1 MKMKCHNDLDL
12 QFRLYSKSCNT
23 GSRNVEIINNNKI
36 IFTMQ
41 TAEIIFWNEILDE
54 ALRKKSPNQD

>member
-23 GSRNVEIINNNKI
+23 DSRNVEIINKKKE
-36 IFTMQ
+36 FTMQ